1 MQTKISKLTELVS
14 ILEEDMSNIIG
25 KNSDLEINNNVPSV
39 EQLNQKT
46 NGLPEQIEEQTQPSP
61 DISENVKTKDI
72 TKQATVN
79 KANDEQQSKTPVLKN
94 KKSSEVSL
102 NKVLTEKKGN
112 TAQPAT
118 SWSVNLN
125 AYEDQSYAKSKAEK
139 FIQKG
144 IPVKVIAVNMNNAK
158 WYRLKVG
165 GFKNEEEATSY
176 ATKIKKS
183 LNLNTVFVGKN

>member
-1 MQTKISKLTELVS
+1 
-14 ILEEDMSNIIG
+14 
-25 KNSDLEINNNVPSV
+25 
-39 EQLNQKT
+39 
-46 NGLPEQIEEQTQPSP
+46 
-61 DISENVKTKDI
+61 
-72 TKQATVN
+72 
-79 KANDEQQSKTPVLKN
+79 VLKN
-94 KKSSEVSL
+94 KQSSETSL
-102 NKVLTEKKGN
+102 KKVLAEKKIN
-112 TAQPAT
+112 TTQPAT

-144 IPVKVIAVNMNNAK
+144 IPVKVITVNMNNAK

-176 ATKIKKS
+176 AAKIKKS